1 MANFLNLGN
10 EIFISDLRNDIFVD
24 KSMLIKYCNLN
35 IRDYYSSRFMCVT
48 RPRRFG
54 KTMALSMLRAYYSK
68 GCDSKE
74 LFKNLKIYNDPSFLE
89 HLNKHNVFTIDMAGV
104 GTSLQNKKE
113 ILNEITKS
121 LINNLNEAFPNILT
135 DEKTVSDAL
144 STIYSV
150 TKETFIFLIDE
161 WDYIYR
167 EFDNDIKLCNAYTDF
182 LRSLFKNEL
191 IADCIDLVYMTGIL
205 PIKRYN
211 SQSSLNNFI
220 EYNMLDPYTLA
231 EFIGFTEEEV
241 KSLCKQYNMDIN
253 DMKHW
258 YDGYHYNEVGD
269 LYNPKSV
276 VEAISRRR
284 YGDYWTSTSSIE
296 AVTNYMNYDNGELK
310 DIIASLIAGNKVD
323 VNVSRF
329 RNDLTAVD
337 NKDAALTVLI
347 HLGYLAYDR
356 ENEQCYIPNYEIRQE
371 LNNGVLD
378 LKWEEIEYPLIN
390 SKELINQT
398 VLLNTKYIE
407 ERLNKNLQRFT
418 TIYNRL
424 DENVLSVLL
433 NVSYDY
439 ARKEYNFF
447 KEPNVGIGRAD
458 LILVPYRTT
467 KPGIIFELKVD
478 SSPIDAIKQIKQ
490 KNYLE
495 SFNTYKGK
503 ILLIGINLDS
513 KTKKHSVLI
522 EEVNK

>member
-10 EIFISDLRNDIFVD
+10 EKFISDLRNDIFVD
-24 KSMLIKYCNLN
+24 KSMLIKQVNNNYGK
-35 IRDYYSSRFMCVT
+35 SSKKFMCVT

-89 HLNKHNVFTIDMAGV
+89 HLNRHNVFTIDMAGI
-104 GTSLQNKKE
+104 GTSLQDKKE

-121 LINNLNEAFPNILT
+121 LIKNLNESFPNILT
-135 DEKTVSDAL
+135 NENTIADAL

-167 EFDNDIKLCNAYTDF
+167 EFDYDLELCNAYTDF

-191 IADCIDLVYMTGIL
+191 LSDCIDLVYMTGIL

-220 EYNMLDPYTLA
+220 EYNMLNPRNLT

-241 KSLCKQYNMDIN
+241 SSLCKQYDMDIN

-258 YDGYHYNEVGD
+258 YDGYHYDEVGD

-276 VEAISRRR
+276 VEALTTGE
-284 YGDYWTSTSSIE
+284 YGDYWVSTSSIE

-310 DIIASLIAGNKVD
+310 DIITSLIAGNKVD
-323 VNVSRF
+323 LDVTDF
-329 RNDLTAVD
+329 ENDLTRIIS
-337 NKDAALTVLI
+337 KDAALTVLI

-371 LNNGVLD
+371 LNSAIKRM
-378 LKWEEIEYPLIN
+378 KWEEIEYPLIN

-407 ERLNKNLQRFT
+407 ERLNENLQRFT

-478 SSPIDAIKQIKQ
+478 SSPIEAIKQIKQ

>member
-1 MANFLNLGN
+1 
-10 EIFISDLRNDIFVD
+10 
-24 KSMLIKYCNLN
+24 
-35 IRDYYSSRFMCVT
+35 
-48 RPRRFG
+48 
-54 KTMALSMLRAYYSK
+54 
-68 GCDSKE
+68 
-74 LFKNLKIYNDPSFLE
+74 
-89 HLNKHNVFTIDMAGV
+89 
-104 GTSLQNKKE
+104 
-113 ILNEITKS
+113 
-121 LINNLNEAFPNILT
+121 
-135 DEKTVSDAL
+135 
-144 STIYSV
+144 
-150 TKETFIFLIDE
+150 
-161 WDYIYR
+161 
-167 EFDNDIKLCNAYTDF
+167 
-182 LRSLFKNEL
+182 
-191 IADCIDLVYMTGIL
+191 MTGIL

-220 EYNMLDPYTLA
+220 EYNMLNPRNLT
-231 EFIGFTEEEV
+231 EFIGFTEDEV
-241 KSLCKQYNMDIN
+241 CSLCKQYNMNIN

-258 YDGYHYNEVGD
+258 YDGYHYDGVGD

-276 VEAISRRR
+276 VEALTTGE
-284 YGDYWTSTSSIE
+284 YGDYWVSTSSIE
-296 AVTNYMNYDNGELK
+296 AITNYMNYDNGELK
-310 DIIASLIAGNKVD
+310 DIITSLIAGNKVD

-371 LNNGVLD
+371 LNSAIKRM
-378 LKWEEIEYPLIN
+378 KWEEIEYPLIN
-390 SKELINQT
+390 SKELIKQT

-407 ERLNKNLQRFT
+407 ERLNENLQRFT

-478 SSPIDAIKQIKQ
+478 SSPIEAIKKIKK

-495 SFNTYKGK
+495 
-503 ILLIGINLDS
+503 
-513 KTKKHSVLI
+513 
-522 EEVNK
+522 